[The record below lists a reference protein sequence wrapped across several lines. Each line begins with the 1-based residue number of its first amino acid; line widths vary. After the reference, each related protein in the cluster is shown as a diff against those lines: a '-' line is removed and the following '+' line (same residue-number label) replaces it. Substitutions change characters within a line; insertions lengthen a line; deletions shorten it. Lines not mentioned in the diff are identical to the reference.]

1 MFELKHIVECIGT
14 FIFLSVIIKNVK
26 AGISWAPIPIVV
38 ALLAVIFWG
47 GSISGGH
54 FNPAVTTMFYLDNS
68 MELQDAIMYVASQL
82 VGAYGALMFYKMT
95 AKKAE

>member
-1 MFELKHIVECIGT
+1 MFELKHLVEFVGT

-26 AGISWAPIPIVV
+26 GGVSWAPFPIVI

-54 FNPAVTTMFYLDNS
+54 YNPAVTTMFYLDNS
-68 MELQDAIMYVASQL
+68 MELQDAIVYIVSQL
-82 VGAYGALMFYKMT
+82 AGAYGALTFYKMT
-95 AKKAE
+95 AKKAD

>member
-1 MFELKHIVECIGT
+1 MIELKHLVECVGT

-26 AGISWAPIPIVV
+26 SGISWAPIPIVV

-54 FNPAVTTMFYLDNS
+54 FNPAVTSMFYLDKAIS
-68 MELQDAIMYVASQL
+68 SQDAIMYIASQL
-82 VGAYGALMFYKMT
+82 VGAYGALMFYRMT
-95 AKKAE
+95 ERKGQ